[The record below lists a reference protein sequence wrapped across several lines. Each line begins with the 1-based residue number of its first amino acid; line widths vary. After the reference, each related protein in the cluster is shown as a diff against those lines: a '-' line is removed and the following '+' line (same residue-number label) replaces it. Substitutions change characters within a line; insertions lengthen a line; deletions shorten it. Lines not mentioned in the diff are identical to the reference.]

1 MAALNE
7 SDTDPSLPTDGG
19 RGDGDYTPP
28 NPPPY
33 VAPAPTP
40 PAPSPTQGVTDPT
53 VKSPDPSSGNT
64 AANPYGSDNNP
75 NTDYQTTW
83 SAGPNSQPTNPAP
96 AGWHWDASM
105 ARYVADAAPT
115 TTSGGGGLKDPSYV
129 DALIAS
135 WANKPGANPSLRN
148 DPNYWKQKIL
158 SGELGT
164 DEGYITSK
172 FMLPEGAPA
181 GGGASIA
188 GTGSAPGQ
196 GGGTGF
202 ADPAYQALNALA
214 QARIA
219 SLQQPQSFPQ
229 LDALMQQLQAQQAV
243 NKQRAA
249 ALAGQWGTRVTEL
262 QQPLLS
268 QPQVVQQRALAS
280 NNLLDSRDAAIANA
294 KANQSARG
302 FAPTSGLAS
311 DQARQINENAT
322 NQQAQIDARLQ
333 QGNISTDES
342 RRNEATQLQG
352 LITQALNGG
361 DATALQEQAQMAD
374 LENQLYQTDQQR
386 QTQQLATA
394 QIPVELTNQGFNNA
408 QSSISNPNS
417 ALAALMPLIQASLG
431 QQSSQFSQANSQA
444 SGLSQILQQLIQQYS

>member
-53 VKSPDPSSGNT
+53 VKSPDPSSSAPFVSQWDT
-64 AANPYGSDNNP
+64 GS
-75 NTDYQTTW
+75 Q
-83 SAGPNSQPTNPAP
+83 AP
-96 AGWHWDASM
+96 SNAPPGQHWDPNM
-105 ARYVADAAPT
+105 ARYVADAAPAA

-181 GGGASIA
+181 GSSGGGSGGAAS
-188 GTGSAPGQ
+188 GS

-219 SLQQPQSFPQ
+219 ALGQPQSFPQ

-262 QQPLLS
+262 QQPLLT

-417 ALAALMPLIQASLG
+417 ALAALMPLISASLG
-431 QQSSQFSQANSQA
+431 QQGSQFSQANSQA
-444 SGLSQILQQLIQQYS
+444 SGLSQIISQLMQQFS